1 MADVVEVQEE
11 ARDPRYITLTV
22 REPNPFPLPFKRT
35 HTWRFYSEDRRQID
49 GLLKL
54 LRDGAGRISS

>member
-22 REPNPFPLPFKRT
+22 REPNPFFLPFKRT
-35 HTWRFYSEDRRQID
+35 HTWRLYSENR
-49 GLLKL
+49 
-54 LRDGAGRISS
+54 